1 MASRE
6 NCGGRPDWPRSPLLF
21 RHASRARVKLFFV
34 FAISNHSGNPHTPID
49 PITVRSS
56 LLPPPR
62 YPNNEFPPHPSSCN
76 YAADFQPRV
85 LTGGGGGI
93 VNDQDRLIDT
103 SRWIDPEFSLFS
115 SWSTRGEGSWMTDL
129 WSSSVESAS
138 GAGFFNRN
146 FGVRVSMSE
155 EREMKKRG
163 V

>member
-1 MASRE
+1 M
-6 NCGGRPDWPRSPLLF
+6 
-21 RHASRARVKLFFV
+21 
-34 FAISNHSGNPHTPID
+34 
-49 PITVRSS
+49 
-56 LLPPPR
+56 
-62 YPNNEFPPHPSSCN
+62 
-76 YAADFQPRV
+76 
-85 LTGGGGGI
+85 GGGGGI

-155 EREMKKRG
+155 EREIKKRG